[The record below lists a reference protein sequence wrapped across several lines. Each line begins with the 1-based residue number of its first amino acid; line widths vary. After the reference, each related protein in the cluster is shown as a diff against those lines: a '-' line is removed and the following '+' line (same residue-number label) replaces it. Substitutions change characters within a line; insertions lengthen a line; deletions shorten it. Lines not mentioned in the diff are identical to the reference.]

1 MSYKPEEV
9 RIRAA
14 SLVAALALAVLSYTL
29 NATMITPLLPEI
41 GRRLAPEGGDISLV
55 SSLFFLS
62 GSVAGIVLSRWSDF
76 VGRRAVLL
84 GALAATALG
93 TLVCIFAPSLPVLLL
108 GRVIQGSS
116 SAVFQLAYIVLVET
130 LSAAQFGVALG
141 VITAVNGGF
150 GGVDG
155 YLAGVISRS
164 FGYQAVFVC
173 ILGIGILAWLLLG
186 QIMHPAP
193 PPRRHEKM
201 DWPGAAILSA
211 GLVALMTGVS
221 RGSASGWLAPATL
234 ALFAAAALFFTLFWR
249 VERRRRWPLIEVRHF
264 RSRRIWPILATTILT
279 LGGVFAVI
287 NFTVI
292 LLSQN
297 AEIGFGLAPE
307 KSALLFLSPP
317 ALIGVAAAPASGWLA
332 GRWGWGRTMTLGQA
346 CCIATL
352 ALIALFPFDKAVVA
366 AAVAA
371 LGIFYNGLA
380 LTTVNGLGV
389 FLSPEEAPAAL
400 PGLNGAAFGIGA
412 SLGIAIVAPFVL
424 AGTAGGIRTAL
435 WISVGVTLLALAAG
449 RFVPAF
455 ATIADRRIDAH

>member
-1 MSYKPEEV
+1 M
-9 RIRAA
+9 
-14 SLVAALALAVLSYTL
+14 LSYTL

-41 GRRLAPEGGDISLV
+41 GRQLAPEGGDISLV

-76 VGRRAVLL
+76 IGRRPVLM
-84 GALAATALG
+84 GSLAATALG
-93 TLVCIFAPSLPVLLL
+93 TLICIFAPSLPLLLL
-108 GRVIQGSS
+108 GRVVQGLS
-116 SAVFQLAYIVLVET
+116 SAAFQLAYIVLVET

-155 YLAGVISRS
+155 YLAGLISRFYGYRTV
-164 FGYQAVFVC
+164 FGCIFVVG
-173 ILGIGILAWLLLG
+173 LMAMGLLRYVMPSL
-186 QIMHPAP
+186 P
-193 PPRRHEKM
+193 PPRPDEKM
-201 DWPGAAILSA
+201 DWPGAAALSA

-221 RGSASGWLAPATL
+221 QGSSAGWLAPAAL
-234 ALFAAAALFFTLFWR
+234 ALFGLAALFFLLFWKI
-249 VERRRRWPLIEVRHF
+249 EQRRRWPLIDVRHF
-264 RSRRIWPILATTILT
+264 RSRRLWPIIATTILT

-297 AEIGFGLAPE
+297 AAIGFGLAPE
-307 KSALLFLSPP
+307 DSALLFLSPP
-317 ALIGVAAAPASGWLA
+317 ALIGVAAAPLSGWLA
-332 GRWGWGRTMTLGQA
+332 GRWGWVRTMKIGLL
-346 CCIATL
+346 CCIASL
-352 ALIALFPFDKAVVA
+352 AVIALFPFEKWVVA
-366 AAVAA
+366 AAIAA
-371 LGIFYNGLA
+371 LGVFYNGLA

-424 AGTAGGIRTAL
+424 GGTPGGIRIAL
-435 WISVGVTLLALAAG
+435 WISVGITVLAFAAA
-449 RFVPAF
+449 RFVPSLPTLA
-455 ATIADRRIDAH
+455 AVRKRRMNAH

>member
-1 MSYKPEEV
+1 
-9 RIRAA
+9 
-14 SLVAALALAVLSYTL
+14 VLSYTL

-41 GRRLAPEGGDISLV
+41 GRRLAPDGGDISLV

-76 VGRRAVLL
+76 VGRRPVLMGSL
-84 GALAATALG
+84 VATALG
-93 TLVCIFAPSLPVLLL
+93 TLICIAAPSLPVLLL
-108 GRVIQGSS
+108 GRVIQGTS
-116 SAVFQLAYIVLVET
+116 SAAFQLAYIVLVET
-130 LSAAQFGVALG
+130 LSAARFGVALG

-155 YLAGVISRS
+155 YLAGLISRS
-164 FGYQAVFVC
+164 FGYRVVFAC
-173 ILGIGILAWLLLG
+173 ILGVGILAWLLLG
-186 QIMHPAP
+186 RIMRPAP
-193 PPRRHEKM
+193 PPRRHESM
-201 DWPGAAILSA
+201 DWPGAAILSG
-211 GLVALMTGVS
+211 GLVALMIGVS
-221 RGSASGWLAPATL
+221 QGSSAGWLAPATL
-234 ALFAAAALFFTLFWR
+234 ALFAAAAALFLLFGH

-307 KSALLFLSPP
+307 TSALLFLSPP

-332 GRWGWGRTMTLGQA
+332 GRWGWTRTMKAGLV

-352 ALIALFPFDKAVVA
+352 VLIALFPFDRAVVA

-371 LGIFYNGLA
+371 LGVFYNGLA

-424 AGTAGGIRTAL
+424 AGTTGGIRTAA
-435 WISVGVTLLALAAG
+435 WISVGITVLALAAG
-449 RFVPAF
+449 RFVPAPPLA
-455 ATIADRRIDAH
+455 ATRSRRIDAH

>member
-1 MSYKPEEV
+1 M
-9 RIRAA
+9 
-14 SLVAALALAVLSYTL
+14 LSYTL

-41 GRRLAPEGGDISLV
+41 GRRLAPGGGDISLV

-76 VGRRAVLL
+76 VGRRRVLMGSL
-84 GALAATALG
+84 VATGLG
-93 TLVCIFAPSLPVLLL
+93 TLICIFAPSLPMLLL
-108 GRVIQGSS
+108 GRVLQGSS
-116 SAVFQLAYIVLVET
+116 SAAFQLAYIVLVET

-155 YLAGVISRS
+155 YLAGLISRQ
-164 FGYQAVFVC
+164 FGYRAVFAC
-173 ILGIGILAWLLLG
+173 ILGVGILAWLLVG
-186 QIMHPAP
+186 RIMRPAP
-193 PPRRHEKM
+193 PPREHEKM

-221 RGSASGWLAPATL
+221 RGSSAGWLAPATL
-234 ALFAAAALFFTLFWR
+234 ALFAAAAAFFFLFGY

-264 RSRRIWPILATTILT
+264 RSRRIWPILATTTLT
-279 LGGVFAVI
+279 LAGVFAVI

-297 AEIGFGLAPE
+297 AGIGFGLPPDL
-307 KSALLFLSPP
+307 SALLFLSPP
-317 ALIGVAAAPASGWLA
+317 ALIGVAAAPFSGWLA
-332 GRWGWGRTMTLGQA
+332 GRWGWVPTMKAGLV
-346 CCIATL
+346 CCLATL
-352 ALIALFPFDKAVVA
+352 ALIALFPFERWVVA

-371 LGIFYNGLA
+371 LGVFYNGLA

-424 AGTAGGIRTAL
+424 AGTTGGIRTAL
-435 WISVGVTLLALAAG
+435 WISVGITVLALAAA
-449 RFVPAF
+449 RFVPAPSL
-455 ATIADRRIDAH
+455 AAIGERRIDAH